1 MLTKLFTFVSIFDD
15 IYDSY
20 STLEESNLLTLA
32 MERSLYISLCGIG

>member
-20 STLEESNLLTLA
+20 STLEESKLLTIA
-32 MERSLYISLCGIG
+32 MERSVCTYVC